1 MAVDSVIEPKD
12 PAQEP
17 ARFSRRVQIT
27 DHDTAFSMAQ
37 QETDALAAMMGSD
50 SRRIDVLVNDVGHIK
65 GEMSHSRETQQT
77 IVKGVDELKTAMAV
91 LVRHE
96 VVMEQHGSS
105 VAAVKA
111 EQKAQDDR
119 LHVLERKAPGWDETR
134 AWVVRAGLMVV
145 AAVAIALLALVI
157 RK

>member
-1 MAVDSVIEPKD
+1 MTEPLA
-12 PAQEP
+12 PAL
-17 ARFSRRVQIT
+17 FSRRVQIT

-50 SRRIDVLVNDVGHIK
+50 SRRIDVLVTDVGHIK
-65 GEMSHSRETQQT
+65 GEMHHARETQQT
-77 IVKGVDELKTAMAV
+77 IVKGVDELKSAMAV

-96 VVMEQHGSS
+96 VVMEQYGTSAS
-105 VAAVKA
+105 TIKA
-111 EQKAQDDR
+111 DQKSQDDR
-119 LHVLERKAPGWDETR
+119 LQILERKAPGWDEAR

-145 AAVAIALLALVI
+145 AAVVVALLALVI